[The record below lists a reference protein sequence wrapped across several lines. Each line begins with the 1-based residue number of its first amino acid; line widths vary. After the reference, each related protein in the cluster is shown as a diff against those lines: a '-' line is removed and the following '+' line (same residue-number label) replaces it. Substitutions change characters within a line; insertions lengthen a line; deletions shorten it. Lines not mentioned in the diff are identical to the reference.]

1 MCGVGKSIE
10 TEDKLVVA
18 VGWGE
23 GRMERYR
30 LSFWSDENVLKLDVV
45 ISVQLCE
52 YTKNHRTYTL
62 K

>member
-52 YTKNHRTYTL
+52 YTKNH
-62 K
+62 